1 MLTKW
6 LTTVAMLG
14 AALPCGAA
22 DTVGVLWR
30 DPGAIS
36 IVDWTWGPGGRER
49 APQAPFQ
56 FVEEDFG
63 GTNPKVKVRDAKGDH
78 WVVKFGEEI
87 HSDVFGARLLYA
99 LGYVTSPTYFMRS
112 GVISGAHDLRRA
124 KHFIGKDG
132 TFAYARFKLHDK
144 KELARVE
151 NKDWSWDDNPF
162 VGSHQLNGLKI
173 LLMLSSNWDSKD
185 ARDGRGSN
193 TAVFSSRAE
202 EGQLYYAFND
212 WGATMGRWGGFFKRD
227 KWNPEGYRVQTG
239 EFVRA
244 TPNRELAWGY
254 QGKHG
259 KDITTGISTGDV
271 QWLLQY
277 LCRITDEELRAGL
290 RASGATRPQIEIYT
304 RALRDRIEQLERVST
319 LAEPAAAIAHA
330 VPR

>member
-1 MLTKW
+1 MLTNW
-6 LTTVAMLG
+6 LISAVVLG

-22 DTVGVLWR
+22 DTVGGLWR

-36 IVDWTWGPGGRER
+36 VDDWTWGPGGRQR
-49 APQAPFQ
+49 APQPPFE

-63 GTNPKVKVRDAKGDH
+63 GTNPKVKVRDANGNH
-78 WVVKFGEEI
+78 WVVKFGGEI
-87 HSDVFGARLLYA
+87 HSGVFASRLLYA
-99 LGYVTSPTYFMRS
+99 LGYVTSPNYFVRS
-112 GVISGAHDLRRA
+112 GVISGAHNLRRA

-132 TFAYARFKLHDK
+132 AFAYARFKLHDK

-151 NKDWSWDDNPF
+151 DKDWSWNDNPF
-162 VGSHQLNGLKI
+162 VGTHELNGLKI
-173 LLMLSSNWDSKD
+173 LLMLTSNWDAKD

-193 TAVFSSRAE
+193 TAVLSSSAE
-202 EGQLYYAFND
+202 GGQLYYAFED

-227 KWNPEGYRVQTG
+227 KWNPEGYRAQTSK
-239 EFVRA
+239 FVRA
-244 TPNRELAWGY
+244 TPNHELAWGY

-259 KDITTGISTGDV
+259 RDITSGISIGDV

-290 RASGATRPQIEIYT
+290 RASGATQAQIELYT
-304 RALRDRIEQLERVST
+304 RALCDRIGQLERVST
-319 LAEPAAAIAHA
+319 LAEPNAAIAHA